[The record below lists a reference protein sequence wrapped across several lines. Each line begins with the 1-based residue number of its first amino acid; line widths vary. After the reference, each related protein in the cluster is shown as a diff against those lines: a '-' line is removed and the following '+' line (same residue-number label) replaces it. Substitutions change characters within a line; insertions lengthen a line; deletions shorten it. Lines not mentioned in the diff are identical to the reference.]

1 MFTWFNVFL
10 FLNNQSTL
18 RSLLGCAVLGMAPS
32 ASRSK
37 EAIRHLEVAL
47 AGRDPVGTCREGG
60 MGFFHRKMAGES
72 LGLMGL

>member
-1 MFTWFNVFL
+1 
-10 FLNNQSTL
+10 
-18 RSLLGCAVLGMAPS
+18 MAPS

-60 MGFFHRKMAGES
+60 MVFFHQKMAGES